1 MVCGFLSDV
10 TQTQK
15 DHEQT
20 VEDSYKTE
28 YSSQISQNVTAALP
42 EAVVLRIPPEKSS
55 GQVRQT
61 LGLFP
66 FLTSPTTRHDGKV
79 RRTHDEFQFAPE
91 AKLAYWSIGRT
102 VDFDGMDRRH
112 GSAFNAKF

>member
-1 MVCGFLSDV
+1 MVCGVLSYV

-15 DHEQT
+15 DRKQT

-55 GQVRQT
+55 G
-61 LGLFP
+61 
-66 FLTSPTTRHDGKV
+66 
-79 RRTHDEFQFAPE
+79 
-91 AKLAYWSIGRT
+91 
-102 VDFDGMDRRH
+102 
-112 GSAFNAKF
+112 